1 MSVEGFA
8 LAPNGENAYHRV
20 RARAR
25 ADETRAILP
34 RCEQIYATT
43 PEGEGTMHACMH
55 ASPGSTAIVAD
66 HTLFVFLPSPPI
78 VRPGSLS

>member
-1 MSVEGFA
+1 M
-8 LAPNGENAYHRV
+8 
-20 RARAR
+20 
-25 ADETRAILP
+25 
-34 RCEQIYATT
+34 